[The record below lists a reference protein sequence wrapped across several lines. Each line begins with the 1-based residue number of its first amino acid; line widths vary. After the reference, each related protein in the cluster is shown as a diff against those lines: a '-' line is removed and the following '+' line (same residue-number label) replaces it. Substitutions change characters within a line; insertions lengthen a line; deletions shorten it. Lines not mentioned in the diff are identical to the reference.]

1 MPGLR
6 QGTIEREVIAL
17 TASTTLSNYDLGKTF
32 TNRGASGSVTITLPT
47 PSGDN
52 KGGEIRVRV
61 VADQTVVVDCAT
73 ADKIVI
79 FNDAAADSVAWQTS
93 SEKIGGGGMF
103 ESDGTNWFYNPLNAG
118 ANTVTTTT

>member
-1 MPGLR
+1 MPGFR
-6 QGTIEREVIAL
+6 QGTIEREVVAL

-52 KGGEIRVRV
+52 AGGEIRVRV
-61 VADQTVVVDCAT
+61 VADQTVIVNCST
-73 ADKIVI
+73 NDKIVI

-93 SEKIGGGGMF
+93 SEKIGGGGAF
-103 ESDGTNWFYNPLNAG
+103 ESDGTVWMYRPMNAG

>member
-6 QGTIEREVIAL
+6 QGTTEREVIAL

-73 ADKIVI
+73 SDKIVI

-103 ESDGTNWFYNPLNAG
+103 ESDGTNWFFSSISGGTA
-118 ANTVTTTT
+118 TVSTAT